1 MTEII
6 PALSGWDASPLL
18 TPLLYSHILR
28 PVKRVGS
35 RYHFSGH
42 ESAGHFNS
50 RLPVLGADATKNTSR
65 KIRVCSLNEA
75 LYVSLGFSDC
85 GLTRK
90 SKDIAK
96 TKLLPL

>member
-50 RLPVLGADATKNTSR
+50 RLTKNTSR
-65 KIRVCSLNEA
+65 KIRVYSLNEA

-85 GLTRK
+85 GLTGK